1 MSVSLEL
8 CKSLGPSLRQYSRIM
23 KKNGLKIS
31 LLFLICN
38 LSCVALISQTPDP
51 TRILSEMITAVRNI
65 KTIQFS
71 IVQTERMD
79 GILDNQVDAVKMQL
93 SPLKMYISAES
104 PGKSY
109 EVLWLQGENKGDA
122 WVHPGTFP
130 YITLSLNP
138 EGNTMKLGH
147 HSIFAINLNYI
158 ADLVNDAMIKDRK
171 DLSKIVQYQGLY
183 DVDGRLCYKIVLNYP
198 TFKQIPYV
206 VRKAEDLVS
215 IAADHH
221 VSEYM
226 IFERNK
232 NIKNYTDITPG
243 QTILIPERYAKS
255 IVLFIDKISKLPIIE
270 MMYDDAGLFERYEF
284 RKIKLNPDFPENAF
298 SKDNPEYHF

>member
-1 MSVSLEL
+1 
-8 CKSLGPSLRQYSRIM
+8 M
-23 KKNGLKIS
+23 KKNSLKIS
-31 LLFLICN
+31 ILLLVCN
-38 LSCVALISQTPDP
+38 LSFANLISQTPDP
-51 TRILSEMITAVRNI
+51 TRILEEMISTIKNI

-71 IVQTERMD
+71 IVQTERMQ
-79 GILDNQVDAVKMQL
+79 GILSNQADAVKMQMN
-93 SPLKMYISAES
+93 PLKIYISAEN

-109 EVLWLQGENKGDA
+109 EVLWAQGTNNGNA
-122 WVHPGTFP
+122 WIHPGAFP

-147 HSIFAINLNYI
+147 HSIFAINLNYL
-158 ADLVNDAMIKDRK
+158 ADLIIDAMNKGKKNFSEIA
-171 DLSKIVQYQGLY
+171 QYQGLY

-198 TFKQIPYV
+198 TFKQLPYV

-232 NIKNYTDITPG
+232 NIKNYTDISPG

-284 RKIKLNPDFPENAF
+284 RKIKVNPDFPENVF